1 MPIHLNYQG
10 TICVKCGAEFIANKK
25 ECPCPACGNINAGE
39 FCDFAA
45 ATIATMKDH
54 KQLYGKYFPESWFS
68 GSVADSV
75 QGAIF
80 EIFDNYEVA
89 NSENSGRSRLLGG
102 IEKLEDFVAFVITQ
116 LEAAEWEDGQD
127 HLAMQI
133 EELALEIFNIYRQDP
148 DFKGDSLKEKPI
160 NPKLKKIIPP
170 ATTLDKI

>member
-10 TICVKCGAEFIANKK
+10 TVCAKCGAEFVANKK
-25 ECPCPACGNINAGE
+25 ECPCPACGSINVGD

-75 QGAIF
+75 QGVVF
-80 EIFDNYEVA
+80 EIFDNYE
-89 NSENSGRSRLLGG
+89 
-102 IEKLEDFVAFVITQ
+102 IEKPEDFVAFVLIQ
-116 LEAAEWEDGQD
+116 LEIAEWEEGQE
-127 HLAMQI
+127 HLAVQI

-148 DFKGDSLKEKPI
+148 DFKGNSLKEKPI

-170 ATTLDKI
+170 PAALDKI